1 MLQRY
6 SVCLRIYSWFMKY
19 CHPKL
24 ASAGVIAAFPVVTWV
39 GTNKHFWRHCRERHR
54 LKYIDK
60 VMNKIEIGI
69 RLLNRLT
76 CLCFLVYVD
85 MKIG

>member
-6 SVCLRIYSWFMKY
+6 SVRLRIYSWFMKY

-24 ASAGVIAAFPVVTWV
+24 VSTGVIAAFLVVTLV
-39 GTNKHFWRHCRERHR
+39 GANKHFLRRCWGRHR

-69 RLLNRLT
+69 LLLNRLT
-76 CLCFLVYVD
+76 WLCSLVSVD
-85 MKIG
+85 MKRG